1 MDPAD
6 LAKGTEKQFTG
17 PAKQALDAA
26 YETNNDSLI
35 AEMAWTYGVVSY
47 AFGRI
52 EPAVMYF
59 LFAAELDEK
68 TGKKTGAYKC
78 SQLGELLYRTR
89 NYEKSIYYTQASI
102 ARETDTSFQIKRAV
116 VNRYNTI
123 GLCYQRMNNY
133 DSAFFTS
140 T

>member
-1 MDPAD
+1 
-6 LAKGTEKQFTG
+6 
-17 PAKQALDAA
+17 
-26 YETNNDSLI
+26 
-35 AEMAWTYGVVSY
+35 
-47 AFGRI
+47 
-52 EPAVMYF
+52 MYF

-89 NYEKSIYYTQASI
+89 DYEKSIYYTQASI

-133 DSAFFTS
+133 DSAFFYFDIGMRMADELHDTVWKAIIS
-140 T
+140 GNKGQIYYWQKKYAIAKPLLEFDYNISKNAKEEAN